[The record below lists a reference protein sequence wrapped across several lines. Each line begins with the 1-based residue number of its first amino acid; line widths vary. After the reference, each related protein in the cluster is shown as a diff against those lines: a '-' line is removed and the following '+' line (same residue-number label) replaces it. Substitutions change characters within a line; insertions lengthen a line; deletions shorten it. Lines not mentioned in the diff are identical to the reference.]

1 MQTKLFKSLPWV
13 ALAGLLLAGI
23 SFALVNQSRSNQLT
37 EDTQTR
43 RSALDTLTQIAA
55 LKPQSI
61 NDPAFQQAL
70 EDGLQ
75 APYIA
80 TIWLFA
86 PDGEQILYSAG
97 STSAASRQSTDMEQ
111 ILAALPK
118 DALQTEQTAML
129 KAVAAMRYEGEHN
142 DIYRHLIL
150 PVSSPDG
157 DLIGFLGAAYEI
169 SPSLSSVSAGYITA
183 LITFIAGL
191 ALYWLS
197 LPLWVRWDARNRGER
212 APAWAVFVLLGNLV
226 ALVAYLIVRRSSSK

>member
-1 MQTKLFKSLPWV
+1 MKTKLFKLLPWV

-23 SFALVNQSRSNQLT
+23 SFGFVSYNRSNQLT
-37 EDTQTR
+37 EDPQTR
-43 RSALDTLTQIAA
+43 RSALDTLTEIAA
-55 LKPQSI
+55 LQPTTVD
-61 NDPAFQQAL
+61 DPALRKAL
-70 EDGLQ
+70 EDSLQ

-86 PDGEQILYSAG
+86 PDGEQIAYSAG
-97 STSAASRQSTDMEQ
+97 STSAASRRSADMEQ
-111 ILAALPK
+111 ILAALPQ

-150 PVSSPDG
+150 PIRSPDG
-157 DLIGFLGAAYEI
+157 ALIGFLGAAYDI
-169 SPSLSSVSAGYITA
+169 NSALSPVTAGYIAT

-197 LPLWVRWDARNRGER
+197 LPLWVLWDARNRGER

>member
-1 MQTKLFKSLPWV
+1 MQTKLFKLLPWV

-23 SFALVNQSRSNQLT
+23 SFALVSQSRSNQLT
-37 EDTQTR
+37 EDPQTR
-43 RSALDTLTQIAA
+43 LSALDTLTQIAA
-55 LKPQSI
+55 LQPETV
-61 NDPAFQQAL
+61 DAPAFRQAL
-70 EDGLQ
+70 EDSLQ

-80 TIWLFA
+80 AIWLFA

-97 STSAASRQSTDMEQ
+97 STSAASRQSPDMEQ
-111 ILAALPK
+111 ILAALPQ
-118 DALQTEQTAML
+118 DALHTEQTAML

-150 PVSSPDG
+150 PVSSPNG

-169 SPSLSSVSAGYITA
+169 SPSLSSVDARYIAT
-183 LITFIAGL
+183 LITFVAGL

-197 LPLWVRWDARNRGER
+197 LPLWVLWDARNRGER

-226 ALVAYLIVRRSSSK
+226 ALVAYLIVRRNPSK